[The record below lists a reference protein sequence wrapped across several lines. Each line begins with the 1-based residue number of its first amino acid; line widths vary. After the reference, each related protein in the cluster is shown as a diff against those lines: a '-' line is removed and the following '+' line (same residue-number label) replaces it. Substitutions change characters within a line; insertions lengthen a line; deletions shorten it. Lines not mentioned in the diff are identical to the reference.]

1 MQTVYSSNYYLS
13 TPTSINEIFD
23 NIHLFPLFKLK
34 RYCPLYAPLITDGRC
49 RFCSKNVLEHKKY
62 FVYSSYASKIQRAY
76 LRFKFRKFYKNNY
89 NLFLYPSPSIL
100 PLPAKIFKYKI
111 LYYRKWSRYTLEL
124 FLKRP

>member
-1 MQTVYSSNYYLS
+1 MQTVYTTNYYLS
-13 TPTSINEIFD
+13 TPTSIIELFE
-23 NIHLFPLFKLK
+23 NIYMFPSETKK
-34 RYCPLYAPLITDGRC
+34 YCPLYAPLITDGCC
-49 RFCSKNVLEHKKY
+49 RFCSKNILEHRKY

-100 PLPAKIFKYKI
+100 PLPAKILKYKI

-124 FLKRP
+124 FLKRQ